1 MQEGPGAYIEAIE
14 FLQAQKPVAALKWAP
29 ELARAALD
37 HVRDIGPKGLTV
49 SIGSGMFLALYLIV
63 NRWFTTN

>member
-14 FLQAQKPVAALKWAP
+14 FLQAQKPVAILKWAP

-49 SIGSGMFLALYLIV
+49 SLGSGKFLVPCLIAY
-63 NRWFTTN
+63 RWIFTD

>member
-49 SIGSGMFLALYLIV
+49 SLGSGMFLDLYLIV